1 MNNRMTYGNVVSIMI
16 RRTPAE
22 GSAAIT
28 AGAVTAAALVRA
40 RVADDSVG
48 LIAGG
53 RVWTWRQVVDEA
65 ATRAAWM
72 RATLDPARPPH
83 LGVLLPNVA
92 EYVFQILGAALAG
105 ACVVGVN
112 ATRRGAE
119 LARDIEHTACQLVLA
134 DAAYADLIES
144 PVRVEDAPW
153 ARYAGAALP
162 STDPDPSTLLFLVFT
177 SGSTSAP
184 KAARCSQRRLA
195 AVGAMGFRSD
205 AVLYCS
211 MPLAHGNALSAILF
225 PALAAGC
232 TLVLRDR
239 FSATE
244 WLGDV
249 RTHGVTFT
257 STVGRAL
264 GYILATPPT
273 AEDREHKLRAVLAPE
288 ASPRDSEAFR
298 TRFGARVLSGY
309 GSSEGGIALL
319 PAAKSGSLGTPPP
332 GADIAV
338 VTEDGRECEVARFDE
353 GGRLINAD
361 TATGE
366 LVRRDAAGSF
376 EGYWNNPEAQSDRLR
391 GGWFWSG
398 DLAYRDSD
406 GVFWFAGR
414 VGEWLRVDSENFAA
428 GPVERII
435 ARYGGAAAVAVIG
448 VPDPVS
454 GDQVMAVLEAVPGRA
469 FDPQAFAEFLCAQS
483 DLGTKWAPRFVR
495 VTDAI
500 PVVGH
505 GKIDKKPLRRDAWLC
520 GDPVWWR
527 PGRAV
532 SYVPM
537 TEADRAD
544 LHEQFEAHG
553 RIEACPT
560 GEKN

>member
-105 ACVVGVN
+105 AG
-112 ATRRGAE
+112 RRVPSVELPGSGAE

-244 WLGDV
+244 C
-249 RTHGVTFT
+249 
-257 STVGRAL
+257 
-264 GYILATPPT
+264 
-273 AEDREHKLRAVLAPE
+273 APM
-288 ASPRDSEAFR
+288 
-298 TRFGARVLSGY
+298 V
-309 GSSEGGIALL
+309 
-319 PAAKSGSLGTPPP
+319 
-332 GADIAV
+332 
-338 VTEDGRECEVARFDE
+338 
-353 GGRLINAD
+353 
-361 TATGE
+361 
-366 LVRRDAAGSF
+366 
-376 EGYWNNPEAQSDRLR
+376 
-391 GGWFWSG
+391 
-398 DLAYRDSD
+398 
-406 GVFWFAGR
+406 
-414 VGEWLRVDSENFAA
+414 
-428 GPVERII
+428 
-435 ARYGGAAAVAVIG
+435 
-448 VPDPVS
+448 
-454 GDQVMAVLEAVPGRA
+454 
-469 FDPQAFAEFLCAQS
+469 
-483 DLGTKWAPRFVR
+483 
-495 VTDAI
+495 
-500 PVVGH
+500 
-505 GKIDKKPLRRDAWLC
+505 
-520 GDPVWWR
+520 
-527 PGRAV
+527 
-532 SYVPM
+532 
-537 TEADRAD
+537 
-544 LHEQFEAHG
+544 
-553 RIEACPT
+553 
-560 GEKN
+560 